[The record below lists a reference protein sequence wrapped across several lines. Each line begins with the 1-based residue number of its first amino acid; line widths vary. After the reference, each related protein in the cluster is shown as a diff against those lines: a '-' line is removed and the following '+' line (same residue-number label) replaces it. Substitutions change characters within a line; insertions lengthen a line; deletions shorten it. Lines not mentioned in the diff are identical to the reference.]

1 MNLRLTEGLDL
12 AAYRARWGFGPDVRR
27 MQTLID
33 DGLLSRDGD
42 RLTAT
47 PRGRLLLNSVI
58 AALAD

>member
-1 MNLRLTEGLDL
+1 MNLRLSEGIDL
-12 AAYRARWGFGPDVRR
+12 AAYRARWGTAPDAKRIAS
-27 MQTLID
+27 LAE
-33 DGLLSRDGD
+33 DGLVTLDGD